1 MARYV
6 LFALAFALSAP
17 SAHATTDPAA
27 VCDAVAEV
35 AAREA
40 GLPPSMLQALTRTET
55 GRARAGRLTPWPWTV
70 NMEGAGH
77 WFDDREAAL
86 AFARKHHARGATS
99 FDVGCFQINYRWHHK
114 AFASVEAMFD
124 PLENARYAAKYLLE
138 LKAEGGGWD
147 RAIGHY
153 HSRTPTR
160 AQKYVARFNRI
171 RSKLKPP
178 ASEPVT
184 YVAAPAP
191 AREPPTASSDQ
202 AASSP
207 FLVAAATPARPA
219 PPPTPGGVSLNGFRQ
234 TTGLLTPAR
243 PLFE

>member
-1 MARYV
+1 MLRIILV
-6 LFALAFALSAP
+6 LLAFIASAAP
-17 SAHATTDPAA
+17 ARATTDPAA
-27 VCDAVAEV
+27 VCDAVADV

-77 WFDDREAAL
+77 WFDDRDAAM

-124 PLENARYAAKYLLE
+124 PLENARYAARYLLE
-138 LKAEGGGWD
+138 LKAEGGGWE

-171 RSKLKPP
+171 RSKLKPI
-178 ASEPVT
+178 ASEPVQYAT
-184 YVAAPAP
+184 SRAQVSAPPAKTAVAPAP
-191 AREPPTASSDQ
+191 
-202 AASSP
+202 
-207 FLVAAATPARPA
+207 LVIAAAAPKRPA
-219 PPPTPGGVSLNGFRQ
+219 APPAPGGVSLIGFSQ

>member
-1 MARYV
+1 MRRLILLMCV
-6 LFALAFALSAP
+6 ALGAGAPPASA
-17 SAHATTDPAA
+17 ATDPSA

-40 GLPPSMLQALTRTET
+40 GLPPAMLRALTRTET
-55 GRARAGRLTPWPWTV
+55 GRARGGRLTPWPWTV
-70 NMEGAGH
+70 NMEGIGK
-77 WFDDREAAL
+77 WFDDRDEAL
-86 AFARKHHARGATS
+86 AYARKHHARGARS

-147 RAIGHY
+147 TAVGRY

-160 AQKYVARFNRI
+160 AEKYVARFKRI
-171 RSKLKPP
+171 RDRLKPVADAP
-178 ASEPVT
+178 AQLARAISPDPAP
-184 YVAAPAP
+184 AAPAP
-191 AREPPTASSDQ
+191 TSVFAVARAITGPTAP
-202 AASSP
+202 AS
-207 FLVAAATPARPA
+207 
-219 PPPTPGGVSLNGFRQ
+219 PGGVSLIGFSR
-234 TTGLLTPAR
+234 TASLLTPAK